1 MASTYI
7 DKDFYLPD
15 NMLNSSKTEVMIE
28 YDDFIYD
35 QGMIPVNFNYNL
47 DLDDIHYLLKLIADE
62 ASLKYEGDM
71 FKFLMV
77 ILDKY
82 EEDIFDIL
90 DDFLNFNFSK
100 NKSVVNKLKDK
111 CRDKAFQEFKK
122 AFEYWVDEEDIEDY
136 YDKEE
141 FI

>member
-1 MASTYI
+1 MASKYI

-82 EEDIFDIL
+82 EELTKIKYFCSPNLSIFKLSSPNVIYEKS
-90 DDFLNFNFSK
+90 LNNIT
-100 NKSVVNKLKDK
+100 VN
-111 CRDKAFQEFKK
+111 
-122 AFEYWVDEEDIEDY
+122 
-136 YDKEE
+136 
-141 FI
+141 